1 MAVFY
6 RNRYAWRRAAR
17 LATFVMVFTS
27 ALAVVA
33 RAQNPQPPYALFQY
47 STLTG
52 SGNTI
57 TATRIPVVTTPGTTI
72 YMNMTLQFDV
82 DANGNLTISS
92 GYPQFVPAP
101 TLQVS
106 SFMAGR
112 YVGPSAIYSG
122 GLTIT
127 VSGPGIADGGA
138 TEWSLAATS
147 DAHPGTY
154 PTSASW
160 YVGPLPSNPLAAR
173 LKSAGITSTAWSYGV
188 GSAQFTING
197 GRWNTNT
204 LLGVSQIGNT
214 LTIVSFTDGNGK
226 DYALPQDQITYTLV
240 P

>member
-6 RNRYAWRRAAR
+6 RNLYAWRRATR

-27 ALAVVA
+27 AWAVVA

-112 YVGPSAIYSG
+112 YVGPSTVYSG

-138 TEWSLAATS
+138 TEWSLAAT
-147 DAHPGTY
+147 AGATGCTY
-154 PTSASW
+154 PASATW
-160 YVGPLPSNPLAAR
+160 YVGPIATSPLAAR
-173 LKSAGITSTAWSYGV
+173 LKSAGITSTTWSYGV
-188 GSAQFTING
+188 GGSQCTING
-197 GRWNTNT
+197 GSWDANT
-204 LLGVSQIGNT
+204 
-214 LTIVSFTDGNGK
+214 
-226 DYALPQDQITYTLV
+226 
-240 P
+240 